1 MNTPAALPPR
11 REPSAGVPAGAFRRL
26 AALVYDLLLLLA
38 VLFLGTIALLPF
50 TGGEAITPQD
60 SGLWEH
66 AYRLYVAALALGFF
80 GVSWT
85 RSGQTL
91 GMQSWKIRLERCDG
105 SRLDW
110 LASALRLAIGA
121 AIVVAAMTGVW
132 LLRRPAGSAAWLAGL
147 ALQLPALCNYLW
159 MWRGETGATL
169 HDRLS
174 GCRVVRL

>member
-1 MNTPAALPPR
+1 VTASQPR
-11 REPSAGVPAGAFRRL
+11 REPPASVPAGALRRF

-38 VLFLGTIALLPF
+38 VLFLGTVALLPF

-60 SGLWEH
+60 SGPWEY
-66 AYRLYVAALALGFF
+66 AYRSYLAALALGFF

-91 GMQSWKIRLERCDG
+91 GMMAWKIRLERRDG
-105 SRLDW
+105 TRLDW
-110 LASALRLAIGA
+110 LCSARRLAIGA
-121 AIVVAAMTGVW
+121 AIVLAAVTGVW

-147 ALQLPALCNYLW
+147 ALQLPALFNYLW
-159 MWRGETGATL
+159 MRRGAAGATL